1 MDEEIERIKRKKLE
15 ELQRKQLLKEQ
26 LEEQQRQIEEIEAKK
41 KIILRMILTPRARER
56 LGRIKIARPQIA
68 ESIENQLIAQLQ
80 TGRLRN
86 KINDQMLKSILEQVI
101 PKKRDIHIRRK

>member
-86 KINDQMLKSILEQVI
+86 KINGI
-101 PKKRDIHIRRK
+101 

>member
-86 KINDQMLKSILEQVI
+86 KINDQMLKNILEKVK
-101 PKKRDIHIRRK
+101 PKKRDKHIRRK